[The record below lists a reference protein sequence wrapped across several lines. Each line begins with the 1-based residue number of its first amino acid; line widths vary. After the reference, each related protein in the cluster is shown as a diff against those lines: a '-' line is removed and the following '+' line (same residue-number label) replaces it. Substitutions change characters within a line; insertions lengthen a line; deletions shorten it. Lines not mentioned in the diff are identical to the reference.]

1 MTSKVQTQ
9 REKRK
14 VVSWVLF
21 TDNALEEMLT
31 KAKAGHGT
39 YELEVSS
46 TFDPKLDRTYAVVTR
61 SDVISNPIYITED
74 AIKEVGKVG
83 EDFDANNED
92 CSLCMEI
99 RAQEAEED
107 LDTREELEEED
118 LDMESEFAEETERE
132 TSDDLETR
140 AESEMEARDEQYSN
154 FKADMTDK
162 AAEEYFPYKGAAY
175 SPNNEDCSLCMEIRA
190 QEAEGPSDSEIQAQ
204 REREI
209 QAGQRQKCCGC
220 RSARGRQECEDCD
233 CHIDAYNED
242 RYERMAGQDQEPP
255 YSYDGP
261 D

>member
-1 MTSKVQTQ
+1 MTSTQ
-9 REKRK
+9 KEKRK

-21 TDNALEEMLT
+21 TDSALEEMLT

-46 TFDPKLDRTYAVVTR
+46 TFDPELDRTYAVVTR
-61 SDVISNPIYITED
+61 SDVISNPI
-74 AIKEVGKVG
+74 KEVG
-83 EDFDANNED
+83 EDFDAKK
-92 CSLCMEI
+92 
-99 RAQEAEED
+99 AAEAYFASDSEEEED

-140 AESEMEARDEQYSN
+140 AEREMEARDERDSN
-154 FKADMTDK
+154 FESDMADK
-162 AAEEYFPYKGAAY
+162 AAETYYTQNFTEEGAY
-175 SPNNEDCSLCMEIRA
+175 SP

-209 QAGQRQKCCGC
+209 QEGKRTRCCGC

-255 YSYDGP
+255 YTYDGP

>member
-46 TFDPKLDRTYAVVTR
+46 TFDPELDRTYAVVTR

-74 AIKEVGKVG
+74 AIKEVGKID
-83 EDFDANNED
+83 EDFDAKKAAEAYIASDSDFED
-92 CSLCMEI
+92 
-99 RAQEAEED
+99 EEGYD
-107 LDTREELEEED
+107 GPED
-118 LDMESEFAEETERE
+118 EDFEDGWVEDAN
-132 TSDDLETR
+132 DLETR
-140 AESEMEARDEQYSN
+140 AEREMEARDEAIDTNDFEMSSISN
-154 FKADMTDK
+154 FE
-162 AAEEYFPYKGAAY
+162 AAAILHRGAAY

-190 QEAEGPSDSEIQAQ
+190 QEAEGPSDS
-204 REREI
+204 EI

>member
-46 TFDPKLDRTYAVVTR
+46 TFDPELDRTYAVVTR

-83 EDFDANNED
+83 EDFDAKK
-92 CSLCMEI
+92 
-99 RAQEAEED
+99 AAEAYFASDSEEEED

-140 AESEMEARDEQYSN
+140 AEREMEARDEQYSN
-154 FKADMTDK
+154 FKADMADK

-175 SPNNEDCSLCMEIRA
+175 SSNNEDCSLCMEIRA
-190 QEAEGPSDSEIQAQ
+190 QEAEGSSDSEIQAQ

-242 RYERMAGQDQEPP
+242 KYERMAGQDYEPP
-255 YSYDGP
+255 TYDGP

>member
-1 MTSKVQTQ
+1 MTSTQ
-9 REKRK
+9 KEKRK

-21 TDNALEEMLT
+21 TDSALEEMLT

-46 TFDPKLDRTYAVVTR
+46 TFDPELDRTYAVVTR

-74 AIKEVGKVG
+74 AIKEVGKIG
-83 EDFDANNED
+83 EDFDAKKAAEAYIASDSDFED
-92 CSLCMEI
+92 
-99 RAQEAEED
+99 EEGYD
-107 LDTREELEEED
+107 GPED
-118 LDMESEFAEETERE
+118 EDFEDGWVEDAN
-132 TSDDLETR
+132 DLETR
-140 AESEMEARDEQYSN
+140 AEREMEARDEQYSN
-154 FKADMTDK
+154 FKADMADK

-190 QEAEGPSDSEIQAQ
+190 QEAEGSSDSEIQAQ

-242 RYERMAGQDQEPP
+242 RYERMVGQDQEPP